1 MKLPFSFSYY
11 SIALLAAA
19 LAGVFL
25 TYFTWKKRYTRSA
38 TELFLLMLSTTWWS
52 LTQFI
57 ESITPILSQKI
68 ILSTISY
75 LGIATGPV
83 LFLLFVLRFTGSDK
97 FLNKWSISLAFII
110 PVISCIMAITNSF
123 HHLLWSDIY
132 LIKSSIGAL
141 AIYERGVYFWVHV
154 SYSYISLIFGMII
167 LFRNIFLYKKIY
179 SLQIRIIF
187 LASILP
193 MVGNLFYVLYPGIQN
208 RVDFT
213 PISFIVTGFF
223 VIFAIFRYQFL
234 DMAPIARGFLIDNMD
249 DGMMFLDKN
258 NRISDFNIVLTKIFR
273 KKIIKIGEYADKVF
287 YDMPELLSFFMDA
300 GKDLKEFEIKLNSNI
315 FFQVKSVK
323 LIKTN
328 KEIGTLIVFHNI
340 NNLKLVEKTIHE
352 SKDLLSDIINF
363 LPDATFAINMEGK
376 VIAWNLAIQKMTG
389 IKKEDMLGKGNYE
402 YAIPFYDKPQPILI
416 DYLFKKDASIKQKY
430 DYVLCEG
437 SNLIAERFFPKL
449 NNSSGIY
456 LWGIASPLFD
466 SNGNMIGAIESLRD
480 ITNKKNLEEKL
491 LHLSFHDNLTELYNR
506 SYFEEELARLDKLRL
521 LPISILIADVNGL
534 KLVNDAFGHMKGD
547 ELLILAS
554 NTLKKCCRSEDIIAR
569 WGGDE
574 FIILLTKTDVQQVQS
589 ISDRIIKE
597 CEKTLNLKFPLS
609 LALGTATKIKSNES
623 IGDILKEA
631 EEKMYRHKLLEAK
644 SVQNFIIKSL
654 TETLKEKNIETELH
668 SNRMASY
675 AKKIGE
681 LINLRVDKIDEL
693 ILLAKLHDIG
703 KVAINENILNK
714 KEKLSK
720 NEWEI
725 LKKHSE
731 IGYRIA
737 SASPILFP
745 VAEYILHHHEWW
757 DGTGYPKGLK
767 GEEIPL
773 ISRILAII
781 DAYDVMMGDR
791 PYKKAVTQKKA
802 IAELRKFTGIQF
814 DPDLV
819 EKFISLLV

>member
-1 MKLPFSFSYY
+1 MF
-11 SIALLAAA
+11 A
-19 LAGVFL
+19 
-25 TYFTWKKRYTRSA
+25 
-38 TELFLLMLSTTWWS
+38 TTWWS
-52 LTQFI
+52 FTQFI
-57 ESITPILSQKI
+57 ESIAPLLSQKI

-75 LGIATGPV
+75 LGIATSPV

-179 SLQIRIIF
+179 SIQIRIIF

-193 MVGNLFYVLYPGIQN
+193 MVGNFFYILYPGIEN
-208 RVDFT
+208 GVDFT
-213 PISFIVTGFF
+213 PISFTVTGFF
-223 VIFAIFRYQFL
+223 IIFAIFRYQFL
-234 DMAPIARGFLIDNMD
+234 DMAPIARSFLIDNMD
-249 DGMMFLDKN
+249 DGMLFLDKN
-258 NRISDFNIVLTKIFR
+258 NRISDFNNVFAKIFR
-273 KKIIKIGEYADKVF
+273 NKIIKVGEYADKVF
-287 YDMPELLSFFMDA
+287 SDIPKLLSFFMNAD
-300 GKDLKEFEIKLNSNI
+300 KDLKEFEIKLNSGT

-323 LIKTN
+323 LLFKTN
-328 KEIGTLIVFHNI
+328 KEIGTLIMFHDI
-340 NNLKLVEKTIHE
+340 NNLKLVEKEIHE

-363 LPDATFAINMEGK
+363 LPDATFAIDMEGK

-389 IKKEDMLGKGNYE
+389 VRKEDMLGKGNYE
-402 YAIPFYDKPQPILI
+402 YAVPFYDEKQPILI

-430 DYVLCEG
+430 DYIFDEG
-437 SNLIAERFFPKL
+437 SNLTAERFCQKL
-449 NNSSGIY
+449 NNNTGTY
-456 LWGIASPLFD
+456 LWGVASPLLD
-466 SNGNMIGAIESLRD
+466 SNGNMIGAIESIRD
-480 ITNKKNLEEKL
+480 ITSKKNLEEKL

-506 SYFEEELARLDKLRL
+506 AYFKEELARLDKSRL

-547 ELLILAS
+547 ELLVLAS

-574 FIILLTKTDVQQVQS
+574 FIVLLTKTNTKQVQS
-589 ISDRIIKE
+589 VSDRINRE

-609 LALGTATKIKSNES
+609 LALGTATKMKLNES
-623 IGDILKEA
+623 INDILKKA
-631 EEKMYRHKLLEAK
+631 EEKMYKHKLLEAK

-668 SNRMASY
+668 SNRMAEY
-675 AKKIGE
+675 TKKIGK
-681 LINLRVDKIDEL
+681 LINLHVDKIDEL
-693 ILLAKLHDIG
+693 ILLSKLHDIG
-703 KVAINENILNK
+703 KVAISEDILNK
-714 KEKLSK
+714 KGKLSK
-720 NEWEI
+720 DEWEI

-737 SASPILFP
+737 GASPILFP

-757 DGTGYPKGLK
+757 NGTGYPKGLK

-773 ISRILAII
+773 ISRIIAII
-781 DAYDVMMGDR
+781 DAYDVMIGDR
-791 PYKKAVTQKKA
+791 PYKKAVTQKNA
-802 IAELRKFTGIQF
+802 IAELRKFAGIQF
-814 DPDLV
+814 DPYLV
-819 EKFISLLV
+819 EKFISLLNE